1 MIGHFCGALSGDTRP
16 DLACQNSMISSAAR
30 QSRIESIYTMKRML
44 INATQPEEL
53 RVAIVDGQ
61 KLVDLDIEIPSREQK
76 KANIYKAKI
85 NRVEPSLDAVFVDYG
100 GERNG
105 FLPTKE
111 IHPHYFQPGESLRE
125 RLPDGLELIVQVEK
139 EERGNKGAALTT
151 YLSLAGRFM
160 VLMPDNPKA
169 AGVSR
174 KIDGE
179 ERQEARQILSE
190 IRVPDQMGVILRTAA
205 LGRSA
210 EEVQWDLD
218 YLVQLWGAIQ
228 KAAEVRKA
236 PFLIYQ
242 EDNIVVRG
250 LRDHLK
256 TDIGE
261 ILIDD
266 PRMFEGAR
274 AFAEQ
279 VMPQYLERLHL
290 YQDPTPLFTRFQI
303 ESQIAQAFEREV
315 QLPSGGR
322 LVFDR
327 TEALISIDVNSA
339 RSTRGGDI
347 EETALTTDL
356 EAADEIARQLRIR
369 DLGGLIVIDFIDM
382 EQERHRRDVENRL
395 RDALAIDRARVQIGK
410 ISRFGLLE
418 MSRQRLRASLEEAT
432 QISCPRCKGSGKI
445 RTVES
450 LSLLVL
456 RLVEEEAM
464 KEGTQRV
471 LAQVPVSVA
480 TYLLNEKRAALT
492 AIEQRSRSSVV
503 LIPSS
508 RLETPDF
515 RIERRR
521 VGETPGAG
529 SLAEADSLEAGLA
542 PDPEENLVQQVTQS
556 APAKISEPAVK
567 PLKRVAMTTGASRS
581 PQKAQ
586 AGFFTRLWSKLFAPA
601 PAAIKPTPPPARR
614 NPMPQPVTAGR
625 GAGNRPRRIPAAG
638 GGSRPARLPNRPD
651 ARNSGRNERRPG
663 GGAPVSGGAPVPAR
677 PPVEGEGTPFE
688 AAGKAD
694 GTHHSSRRGHRGG
707 RYRRRDSR
715 FGNENR
721 ATAPSPSDLRPGP
734 ENARGMNP
742 EEVLRH
748 QPESRPPEMQPA
760 RREEV
765 QHESTPA
772 SVAPI
777 QPPRPTFRAP
787 PPRRDPELVQVET
800 RASAPSESRP
810 VDPRPREPVPL
821 RELFESN
828 RVPPPPVH
836 PVDAPE
842 RAPVEKAVKASE
854 ETS

>member
-1 MIGHFCGALSGDTRP
+1 
-16 DLACQNSMISSAAR
+16 
-30 QSRIESIYTMKRML
+30 MKRML

-111 IHPHYFQPGESLRE
+111 IHPHYFQPGDSLRE
-125 RLPDGLELIVQVEK
+125 RLPEGLELIVQVEK

-266 PRMFEGAR
+266 SRMFEGAR

-339 RSTRGGDI
+339 RATRGGDI
-347 EETALTTDL
+347 EETALTTNL
-356 EAADEIARQLRIR
+356 EAGDEIARQLRIR

-418 MSRQRLRASLEEAT
+418 MSRQRLRASLEETT

-456 RLVEEEAM
+456 RLVEEDAM
-464 KEGTQRV
+464 KDGTQRV

-492 AIEQRSRSSVV
+492 SIEQRSRSSVV
-503 LIPSS
+503 LIPTS

-521 VGETPGAG
+521 AGENQGSG
-529 SLAEADSLEAGLA
+529 SLADAESLDAGLA
-542 PDPEENLVQQVTQS
+542 PDPEENLVQQVTQTVQTR
-556 APAKISEPAVK
+556 INEPAVK
-567 PLKRVAMTTGASRS
+567 PLKRVAMTPGGSRS
-581 PQKAQ
+581 SQKARP
-586 AGFFTRLWSKLFAPA
+586 GFLKRLWSKIFAPA
-601 PAAIKPTPPPARR
+601 PTVAASQPPPRR
-614 NPMPQPVTAGR
+614 APMPPSVTAGR
-625 GAGNRPRRIPAAG
+625 GVNNRPRRMPSS
-638 GGSRPARLPNRPD
+638 GSRPARLPNRPD
-651 ARNSGRNERRPG
+651 ARNPGRNERRSG
-663 GGAPVSGGAPVPAR
+663 GGAPVPTR
-677 PPVEGEGTPFE
+677 PVEGEGAPVE
-688 AAGKAD
+688 GAGRSE
-694 GTHHSSRRGHRGG
+694 GTHHSRRGHRGG

-721 ATAPSPSDLRPGP
+721 PTAPSPSDLRSGP
-734 ENARGMNP
+734 ENSTHGVSP
-742 EEVLRH
+742 EETPR
-748 QPESRPPEMQPA
+748 QSETRPPEVQTV

-765 QHESTPA
+765 QRESGPA
-772 SVAPI
+772 QAAPI
-777 QPPRPTFRAP
+777 QPPQTPVRAP
-787 PPRRDPELVQVET
+787 HPRRESPELMQVET
-800 RASAPSESRP
+800 RSPASSESRP
-810 VDPRPREPVPL
+810 VDLKPREPVPL

-828 RVPPPPVH
+828 RMPPPAQ
-836 PVDAPE
+836 PVDVPE
-842 RAPVEKAVKASE
+842 RTPVEKAVKASE
-854 ETS
+854 ETP

>member
-1 MIGHFCGALSGDTRP
+1 
-16 DLACQNSMISSAAR
+16 
-30 QSRIESIYTMKRML
+30 MKRML

-111 IHPHYFQPGESLRE
+111 IHPHYFQPGEGLRE
-125 RLPDGLELIVQVEK
+125 RLPEGLELIVQVEK

-190 IRVPDQMGVILRTAA
+190 IRIPEQMGVILRTAA

-347 EETALTTDL
+347 EETALTTNL

-418 MSRQRLRASLEEAT
+418 MSRQRLRASLEETT

-456 RLVEEEAM
+456 RLIEEEAM

-492 AIEQRSRSSVV
+492 SLEQRSRSGVV

-521 VGETPGAG
+521 MGENPGVG
-529 SLAEADSLEAGLA
+529 SLADAESLDAGLA
-542 PDPEENLVQQVTQS
+542 PDPQENLVQQVTQTT
-556 APAKISEPAVK
+556 PARISEPAVK
-567 PLKRVAMTTGASRS
+567 PLKRVAMTPGAGRS
-581 PQKAQ
+581 VKPGRE
-586 AGFFTRLWSKLFAPA
+586 GFLRRLWGKLFAPA
-601 PAAIKPTPPPARR
+601 PEATPAPVPQRRGPMSSSIPP
-614 NPMPQPVTAGR
+614 GR
-625 GAGNRPRRIPAAG
+625 GSGNRPRRGPPAG
-638 GGSRPARLPNRPD
+638 GRPGRLPSRPDGRPS
-651 ARNSGRNERRPG
+651 RGERRPAGNGTMPAG
-663 GGAPVSGGAPVPAR
+663 GIATRPVD
-677 PPVEGEGTPFE
+677 GEGASFE
-688 AAGKAD
+688 TGGRPD
-694 GTHHSSRRGHRGG
+694 GAHHGSRRGHRGG
-707 RYRRRDSR
+707 RYRRREGR
-715 FGNENR
+715 IGNENR
-721 ATAPSPSDLRPGP
+721 TSVQDPADFRPVPPEATHGPYPGEGPRGPSEIP
-734 ENARGMNP
+734 
-742 EEVLRH
+742 
-748 QPESRPPEMQPA
+748 RPPAEIRNA

-765 QHESTPA
+765 SHAEGPASFESRPQPPPPPPASSRSSSPRRESTG
-772 SVAPI
+772 
-777 QPPRPTFRAP
+777 
-787 PPRRDPELVQVET
+787 LVQVET
-800 RASAPSESRP
+800 RLPSPPESRP

-828 RVPPPPVH
+828 RMPPPAQPI
-836 PVDAPE
+836 DAPE
-842 RAPVEKAVKASE
+842 GSPVEKAVKASE
-854 ETS
+854 EPS

>member
-1 MIGHFCGALSGDTRP
+1 
-16 DLACQNSMISSAAR
+16 
-30 QSRIESIYTMKRML
+30 MKRML

-61 KLVDLDIEIPSREQK
+61 RLVDLDIEIPSREQK

-100 GERNG
+100 GDRNG

-111 IHPHYFQPGESLRE
+111 IHPHYFQTGETLRE

-190 IRVPDQMGVILRTAA
+190 IRIPEQMGVILRTAA

-266 PRMFEGAR
+266 PRMYEGAR

-290 YQDPTPLFTRFQI
+290 YQDATPLFTRFQI

-395 RDALAIDRARVQIGK
+395 RDALEIDRARVQIGK

-418 MSRQRLRASLEEAT
+418 MSRQRLRASLEETT
-432 QISCPRCKGSGKI
+432 QIACPRCKGSGTI
-445 RTVES
+445 RNVES
-450 LSLLVL
+450 LSLLIL

-464 KEGTQRV
+464 KDGTQRV
-471 LAQVPVSVA
+471 LAQVPISVA
-480 TYLLNEKRAALT
+480 TYLLNEKRPALT
-492 AIEQRSRSSVV
+492 AIEQRSKSTVV
-503 LIPSS
+503 LIPTS

-521 VGETPGAG
+521 MGESHGVN
-529 SLAEADSLEAGLA
+529 SLSEAESLDAGLVH
-542 PDPEENLVQQVTQS
+542 DEEENLVQQVTQTV
-556 APAKISEPAVK
+556 PVKVIEPAVR
-567 PLKRVAMTTGASRS
+567 PLKRVAMTPSPGRS
-581 PQKAQ
+581 GPQPA
-586 AGFFTRLWSKLFAPA
+586 APVGILRRLWMKLFAPGPTAEPGPA
-601 PAAIKPTPPPARR
+601 PSRR
-614 NPMPQPVTAGR
+614 IPVQPQTAAGR
-625 GAGNRPRRIPAAG
+625 GPGSRPRRMPSTG
-638 GGSRPARLPNRPD
+638 RPSRPPNRPD
-651 ARNSGRNERRPG
+651 VRGSNRPERRPVG
-663 GGAPVSGGAPVPAR
+663 TAAAPVQPV
-677 PPVEGEGTPFE
+677 VGEGAVVEPG
-688 AAGKAD
+688 GKPD
-694 GTHHSSRRGHRGG
+694 GAHHSRRGHRGG

-715 FGNENR
+715 FGGENR
-721 ATAPSPSDLRPGP
+721 NAVSPPVADSRPVAEGVHGRGAGEMVPEAYPGP
-734 ENARGMNP
+734 
-742 EEVLRH
+742 
-748 QPESRPPEMQPA
+748 RPLETRPA
-760 RREEV
+760 RREDAPAPRTAP
-765 QHESTPA
+765 TPGP
-772 SVAPI
+772 SL
-777 QPPRPTFRAP
+777 
-787 PPRRDPELVQVET
+787 PPRRLESSELVQVET
-800 RASAPSESRP
+800 RTPP
-810 VDPRPREPVPL
+810 TGPRPADSPLREAPPL
-821 RELFESN
+821 RELFEAN
-828 RVPPPPVH
+828 RVPLPAH
-836 PVDAPE
+836 PVE
-842 RAPVEKAVKASE
+842 APVRAVEPAVKAPE